1 MRTRT
6 ELTSPPGYT
15 PPSEDEAPAD
25 RERYVPGLSVPDE
38 PPLPNPMRR
47 RLLWSLGA
55 LLVAVAIVAAVR
67 LVIGG
72 QAFDPSLEGITPGES
87 TPAPSDAG
95 ARAPGGQGAAGDSP
109 VGGDAGRAGSHGE
122 AASRADPSR

>member
-38 PPLPNPMRR
+38 PPLPNPIRR

-55 LLVAVAIVAAVR
+55 LLVAVVLVAAVR
-67 LVIGG
+67 LVTGG
-72 QAFDPSLEGITPGES
+72 QAFDPSLEGINPGES

-95 ARAPGGQGAAGDSP
+95 ATAPGGQGAAGDGP
-109 VGGDAGRAGSHGE
+109 ADGDGAGQGQQPRGDRRSG
-122 AASRADPSR
+122 